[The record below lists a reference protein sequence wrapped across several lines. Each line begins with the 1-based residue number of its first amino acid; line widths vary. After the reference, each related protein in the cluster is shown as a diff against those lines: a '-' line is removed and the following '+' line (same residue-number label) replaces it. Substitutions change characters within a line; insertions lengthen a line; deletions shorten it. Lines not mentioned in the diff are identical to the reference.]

1 MKVITGLFVVLLAAL
16 PGWAQAPDPAKT
28 EASPPNFFPLKAGTK
43 WHYQVDLGT
52 GQKGTMVN
60 QIAKIET
67 IGGKD
72 VARLESVV
80 NGNVVATDFLS
91 ANNEGV
97 FRNRFNEFEVTPP
110 VCLLKYPT
118 KEGAT
123 WETQTKFSDQQ
134 LTVTGREGKSEEVQ
148 VPAGKFQAVPV
159 VVEATTEGIK
169 ISTSFWFAEN
179 VGIVKQTIDWGGK
192 TINVELV
199 KFEPGK

>member
-1 MKVITGLFVVLLAAL
+1 MR
-16 PGWAQAPDPAKT
+16 PA
-28 EASPPNFFPLKAGTK
+28 
-43 WHYQVDLGT
+43 
-52 GQKGTMVN
+52 
-60 QIAKIET
+60 
-67 IGGKD
+67 
-72 VARLESVV
+72 ARLESVV
-80 NGNVVATDFLS
+80 NGNVVATDYLS

-97 FRNRFNEFEVTPP
+97 FRNRYNDIEVSPP
-110 VCLLKYPT
+110 VCLLKYPP

-134 LTVTGREGKSEEVQ
+134 LTVTGREGKSEDVQ

-192 TINVELV
+192 TISVELV